1 MVCKPQGG
9 KIGGVVEVTNLQK
22 SYKAFQAVKGVSF
35 SVPAGEIYGLLGP
48 NGAGKTTTLRV
59 LATLL
64 KPTGGSAKVAGF
76 DTVAQSLEVR
86 RNLGIVNGGMKV
98 YDKLTGREVL
108 DFFGGFYDLWGAKLK
123 ERIAWAADLLKMD
136 NAVLDKPVKDMS
148 TGMQQKVV
156 IARAIVHQP
165 QVLLL
170 DEATAGLDVF
180 ARRALLDFVQE
191 YRKLGKTLIYSTHVM
206 SEAEEVCD
214 RVGFIHQGQLIY
226 EGSKLEALQGGDG
239 NLEKAFIRRIEAVA

>member
-1 MVCKPQGG
+1 M
-9 KIGGVVEVTNLQK
+9 VEVKNLQK
-22 SYKAFQAVKGVSF
+22 TYKAFQAVKGISF
-35 SVPAGEIYGLLGP
+35 AVPAGEIYGLLGP
-48 NGAGKTTTLRV
+48 NGAGKTTTLRM

-64 KPTGGSAKVAGF
+64 KPSSGTATVAGF
-76 DTVAQSLEVR
+76 DTVRQSLEVR

-98 YDKLTGREVL
+98 YDKLTGREVM
-108 DFFGGFYDLWGAKLK
+108 DFFAGFYDLWGQKLK
-123 ERIAWAADLLKMD
+123 DRIAWAADLLKME
-136 NAVLDKPVKDMS
+136 NAVLDKQVKDMS

-180 ARRALLDFVQE
+180 ARRALLDFVQQ
-191 YRKLGKTLIYSTHVM
+191 YRSLGKTLIYSTHVM

-214 RVGFIHQGQLIY
+214 RVGFIHQGLMIY
-226 EGSKLEALQGGDG
+226 EGAKAEVMQFGDG
-239 NLEKAFIRRIEAVA
+239 NLERSFIRKIEAAEPRLTSNV